1 MAHPVIDLPNA
12 RQPEPDLLTGGQP
25 TRECLQAAY
34 AAGYRTVVNLRPV
47 DELEGFDEGR
57 FARDLGF
64 DYVDI
69 PIAGPADL
77 SRAAVE
83 LLDQVLTDAE
93 RRPALIH
100 CASGNRVGA
109 LLALHG
115 RLRRGM
121 NVDEALAHGEATG
134 LTAPALRAA
143 VHEKLQMLDR

>member
-25 TRECLQAAY
+25 TRECLQAVY
-34 AAGYRTVVNLRPV
+34 AAGYRTVVNLRPA
-47 DELEGFDEGR
+47 DELEGFDEAR

-77 SRAAVE
+77 SHAAVE
-83 LLDQVLTDAE
+83 FLDKVLTDAK
-93 RRPALIH
+93 RRPTLIH

-115 RLRRGM
+115 RLKCGM
-121 NVDEALAHGEATG
+121 SAIEALAHGEATG
-134 LTAPALRAA
+134 LTAPALREA
-143 VHEKLQMLDR
+143 VRKKLQMRD

>member
-1 MAHPVIDLPNA
+1 MAHPVIDLPNT

-25 TRECLQAAY
+25 TRECLQAVY
-34 AAGYRTVVNLRPV
+34 AAGYRIVVNLRPAA
-47 DELEGFDEGR
+47 ELGDFDEGR
-57 FARDLGF
+57 IARDLGF

-77 SRAAVE
+77 SHAAVE
-83 LLDQVLTDAE
+83 LLDKVLTDAK
-93 RRPALIH
+93 RRPTLIH

-121 NVDEALAHGEATG
+121 SVDEALAHGEATG

-143 VHEKLQMLDR
+143 VRKKLRMQD